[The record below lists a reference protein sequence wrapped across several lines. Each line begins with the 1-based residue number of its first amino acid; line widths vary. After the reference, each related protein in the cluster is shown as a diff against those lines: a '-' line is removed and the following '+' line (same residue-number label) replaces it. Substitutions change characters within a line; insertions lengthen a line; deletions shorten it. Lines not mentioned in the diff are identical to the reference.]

1 MSQERELAR
10 LEDFISKLLEKFGSL
25 KEENARISSEL
36 EAKEQAITDLR
47 EQLESNDIEKS
58 EIGDRVSRIIE
69 KIEDWEGNFGKDE
82 GAEIVPVNDPSRQ
95 GSLFQVA
102 TDEVEESE

>member
-10 LEDFISKLLEKFGSL
+10 LEDFIGKLLEKFGAL
-25 KEENARISSEL
+25 KEENARLSNEL
-36 EAKEQAITDLR
+36 DEKIETINSLQ

-69 KIEDWEGNFGKDE
+69 KIEDWEGNI
-82 GAEIVPVNDPSRQ
+82 GAGESEEIAPVNDPSRQ

-102 TDEVEESE
+102 PDEVEGSE

>member
-10 LEDFISKLLEKFGSL
+10 LEDFIGKLLAKFGAL
-25 KEENARISSEL
+25 KEENARLSNEL
-36 EAKEQAITDLR
+36 NEKIETINSLQ

-69 KIEDWEGNFGKDE
+69 KIEDWEGNLGTDE
-82 GAEIVPVNDPSRQ
+82 SEETVPVNDPSRQ

-102 TDEVEESE
+102 PDEVEESE